1 MDDQKF
7 IQESLPQLQAYL
19 LSDELYWA
27 LGGTLPR
34 LTPGSLLLALRRLE
48 AVNPTSAATLRRQVE
63 GVQFRWR
70 SAWEKKVARETASRL
85 RSWLQFLEEQNRDET
100 PSRAYYAASVRE
112 RVILQLL
119 QPDLPALAQADALLR
134 RRFRPGAFVWEA
146 MYQPVFPPDAFWF
159 LYGSL

>member
-7 IQESLPQLQAYL
+7 IEEALPQLQAYL
-19 LSDELYWA
+19 LSEELYWA
-27 LGGTLPR
+27 LGGMLPR
-34 LTPGSLLLALRRLE
+34 LTPGSLLLSLRRLE
-48 AVNPTSAATLRRQVE
+48 AVNPALAGTLRGQLE

-70 SAWEKKVARETASRL
+70 SAWEKKTARETASRL
-85 RSWLQFLEEQNRDET
+85 RSWMQFLEEQNRDDS

-119 QPDLPALAQADALLR
+119 QPGAQAFSGADALLR

-146 MYQPVFPPDAFWF
+146 VYQPVFPPDAFWF